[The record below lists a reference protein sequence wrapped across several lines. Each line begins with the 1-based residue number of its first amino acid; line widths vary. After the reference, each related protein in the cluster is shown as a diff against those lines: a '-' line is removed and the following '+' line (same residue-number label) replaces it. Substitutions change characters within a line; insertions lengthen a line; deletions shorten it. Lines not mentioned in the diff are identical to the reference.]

1 MQQKTPEKNNYISDI
16 HTQTEVAI
24 AVMKTDIEYIKKAVD
39 SMGDDV
45 RYMKKSFVR
54 ADDAATKDELQAV
67 KDKIDFIMKII
78 WVVGTS
84 AIVALTSSVY
94 KLILQ

>member
-16 HTQTEVAI
+16 YIQTEVAI

-39 SMGDDV
+39 NMGDDV

-67 KDKIDFIMKII
+67 RDKIDFIMKII